1 MLKKKIKELSV
12 KKVRTKNREKL
23 AFLYMVVGF
32 LMSSD
37 TKKAINPP
45 WLQYANDLNF
55 FTQYP
60 WGNVCY
66 SQTLDYIKT
75 DLVAK
80 FNKSSSTYN
89 FYGCPWIFQVSFYL
103 ILCLFKYIL

>member
-1 MLKKKIKELSV
+1 M
-12 KKVRTKNREKL
+12 
-23 AFLYMVVGF
+23 YMVAGF

-37 TKKAINPP
+37 SKKVVNPS

-55 FTQYP
+55 FIQYP

-66 SQTLDYIKT
+66 NQTLDYIKT

-80 FNKSSSTYN
+80 FNKSSTTYN
-89 FYGCPWIFQVSFYL
+89 FYGCPWIFQVSFSS
-103 ILCLFKYIL
+103 ILLLNIFYKLAKFNKCCVVTLFQTCYCCML